1 MGKYTPEQIRIKAK
15 AWSRK
20 DNPFR
25 EFLSRIAD
33 KWSLLTLTVLLKIPG
48 QRCRFSELKSYIP
61 GISQRMLTV
70 TLRNLAQDGLVS
82 RHVYAE
88 VPPRVEYELTALG
101 KSLRTP
107 IKSLFK
113 WLRTNWPAAQRFRG
127 KHKHFD
133 TSKNTVKQS

>member
-1 MGKYTPEQIRIKAK
+1 MGKYTPEQIRIKAET
-15 AWSRK
+15 WSRK
-20 DNPFR
+20 NNPFR

-70 TLRNLAQDGLVS
+70 TLRNLESDGLVT

-101 KSLRTP
+101 KSLRAP

-113 WLRTNWPAAQRFRG
+113 WLRTNWPAAQKSRE
-127 KHKHFD
+127 KQKHFD
-133 TSKNTVKQS
+133 SSENPGKQR